1 MKFNRLRPPSY
12 HAGPNLTPL
21 VDVVMVVLIF
31 LMLAGSFGCAQHFLK
46 ARAADGGSA
55 PSSAPPPAPTVLPE
69 MIDVVM
75 WRGPGGAFAAQA
87 GDVRAGAAASL
98 GTGLAEKRRL
108 YEANGTPAEDIRVV
122 IRPAADVPYE
132 HVAAAFEAVLKAGY
146 EHVAFATSE

>member
-55 PSSAPPPAPTVLPE
+55 SSVPPPTPTILHE

-75 WRGPGGAFAAQA
+75 WRGPGGSFAAQA
-87 GDVRAGAAASL
+87 GDVRAGAAATL
-98 GTGLAEKRRL
+98 GAGLAEKRRL
-108 YEANGTPAEDIRVV
+108 YAANGTPAEDIRVV